1 MAFKLFQQQENMS
14 MKKVVLLGD
23 SIRMN
28 YCKYVKSKL
37 EGIAEVYYPD
47 DNCRFA
53 QNLLRFAHEY
63 KRKGGQNLQNCL
75 AFRQPVV

>member
-1 MAFKLFQQQENMS
+1 MAFKLFRQQENIS

-53 QNLLRFAHEY
+53 QNRCQQ
-63 KRKGGQNLQNCL
+63 K
-75 AFRQPVV
+75 